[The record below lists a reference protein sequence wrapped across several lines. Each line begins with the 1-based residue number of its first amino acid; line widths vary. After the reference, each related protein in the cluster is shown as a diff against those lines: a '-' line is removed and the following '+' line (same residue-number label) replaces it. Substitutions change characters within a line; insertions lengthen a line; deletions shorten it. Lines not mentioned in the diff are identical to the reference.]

1 MGEGR
6 PFHPVK
12 LVVGVLSTHPEY
24 HTTLFSRLEE
34 RFGAIEL
41 VTDPVPFGFTDYYDQ
56 EMGGNPQRFF
66 IVFHALV
73 DPTELVGCKL
83 YTNGLEQEFAID
95 GKRTLNLDPG
105 ILSAGNLILATTKNR
120 SHRIP
125 LGMGIYGEV
134 TLLYAK
140 KAFQSF
146 PWTYADY
153 KSDAFRELFSNLRG
167 TYLAQLKAEI
177 SHTEN

>member
-12 LVVGVLSTHPEY
+12 LIVGVLSTHPEY
-24 HTTLFSRLEE
+24 HRTLFSRLEE
-34 RFGAIEL
+34 RYGAIEL

-73 DPTELVGCKL
+73 DPTELVACKL

-95 GKRTLNLDPG
+95 GKRMLNLDPG
-105 ILSAGNLILATTKNR
+105 ILSAENLILATTKNR

-146 PWTYADY
+146 P
-153 KSDAFRELFSNLRG
+153 
-167 TYLAQLKAEI
+167 
-177 SHTEN
+177 